1 MEGSSSQPEIS
12 KDNKNEPGP
21 LIRLLDQ
28 SKNKNAQS
36 STPVETREPEN
47 ARSSVAMEQKEPKKD
62 LNWYLPLYKAALK
75 GDWESARNFFDQDP
89 DAVTAKITKASET
102 ALHVA
107 VGTGKAKNFVKEL
120 LELIPTEALVN
131 LRDLAGRTAL
141 HYAATFGNVE
151 AAKLLV
157 SKDTG
162 LTNTQ
167 SASFS
172 LPIHMA
178 ALYANKDM
186 VSYLLTVTRD
196 DTDLNPFGDKSGV
209 HLLNLVIRA
218 EFYDLALY
226 IVQLYPGLATLTSHT
241 GYTALQIIAE
251 KPSPFLRRSSLSFWQ
266 RLIDSC
272 IPAKFGTI
280 YSQDETV
287 KENPAVA
294 TQNAPQPCYCAP
306 FLRQLSF
313 SGCKKAYWV
322 FWEVIECLVPQ
333 ARLIRNTRIM
343 HLQTLR
349 LVKCLCKLIAGL
361 DYSTAMSI
369 FETPI
374 LLAASLGNSEIVEEI
389 LESFPLAVWST
400 DHMGRNIF
408 LVAVACRRE
417 NVFNLLYQMSEHK
430 GMATELRDIEWNS
443 ILHLAGKL
451 ATPAQLNLVSGAAL
465 QMQREL
471 QWYKEVEKH
480 LLLDFKEAEN
490 SKGRTPAV
498 EFSEEHKDLIKEGE
512 KWMKDTAN
520 SCTVTAALIATIAFA
535 ASITVPG
542 GNDGNSGFPIFSD
555 NTAFDVFAVFDALSL
570 FSSTASMLIF
580 LSILTARYAEGD
592 FLYSLPKRL
601 IIGLV
606 TLFLS
611 ITSMMVAF
619 SATLYLV
626 FGHKMAWTLIPVAA
640 LACLPVSLFVTL
652 QFPLL
657 VSMVRSTYFAGI
669 FGKRGERFLL

>member
-47 ARSSVAMEQKEPKKD
+47 ARSSVALEQKEPKKD
-62 LNWYLPLYKAALK
+62 LKWYLPLYKAALK

-89 DAVTAKITKASET
+89 NAVTAKITKASET

-131 LRDLAGRTAL
+131 LRDEFGHTAL
-141 HYAATFGNVE
+141 HCAAIFGNVE

-157 SKDTG
+157 SKDPG

-167 SASFS
+167 CHSSS
-172 LPIHMA
+172 LPVHMA

-196 DTDLNPFGDKSGV
+196 DIDPNPFADMSGL
-209 HLLNLVIRA
+209 HLLNRVILA

-226 IVQLYPGLATLTSHT
+226 IVQLYPSLATLTSPT
-241 GYTALQIIAE
+241 GYTALKVIAE
-251 KPSPFLRRSSLSFWQ
+251 KPSAFLRRSSLSFWQ
-266 RLIDSC
+266 RLIC
-272 IPAKFGTI
+272 YCVPAKFGTI
-280 YSQDETV
+280 YSQDEAV
-287 KENPAVA
+287 KENPAVT
-294 TQNAPQPCYCAP
+294 TQNAPKRCYCAP
-306 FLRQLSF
+306 LLRQLSF
-313 SGCKKAYWV
+313 SGCKKVYWV

-333 ARLIRNTRIM
+333 ARFIRNTRIM

-361 DYSTAMSI
+361 DYSTAVSMFGI
-369 FETPI
+369 PI
-374 LLAASLGNSEIVEEI
+374 LLAASLGNGEIVEEI
-389 LESFPLAVWST
+389 LESFPPAILSGNR
-400 DHMGRNIF
+400 MGQNIF
-408 LVAVACRRE
+408 LLAVANRRE

-430 GMATELRDIEWNS
+430 KLATQLRDVERNN
-443 ILHLAGKL
+443 ILHLAGRL
-451 ATPAQLNLVSGAAL
+451 APPAQLNLVSGAAL

-471 QWYKEVEKH
+471 HWYKEVEKH
-480 LLLDFKEAEN
+480 VLPDFKHTEN
-490 SKGRTPAV
+490 SKRRTPAV
-498 EFSEEHKDLIKEGE
+498 EFSVEHRDLVKEGE

-520 SCTVTAALIATIAFA
+520 SCTVAAALIATIAFA

-542 GNDGNSGFPIFSD
+542 GNNGDNGFPIFSG
-555 NTAFDVFAVFDALSL
+555 NTAFNIFAVFDALSL
-570 FSSTASMLIF
+570 FSSTASMLMF

-626 FGHKMAWTLIPVAA
+626 FGRKRAWTLIPVAA
-640 LACLPVSLFVTL
+640 LACLPVTLFVTL

-657 VSMVRSTYFAGI
+657 VSMFRSTYFPGI
-669 FGKRGERFLL
+669 FGKRGERLLL